1 MNFTKQKNTI
11 YRNLGEEL
19 VQLMKTSK
27 AILAGGALTS
37 IFSGKEINDY
47 DLYFRNK
54 EDLILFV
61 RNAFLDEDNIEDED
75 DFVEMAAYSLIC
87 TSQTDRSITFSV
99 PNNNLKIQ
107 LIHFDY
113 FENVSDIFKSYD
125 FTINMCAFDFVHEQ
139 FIMEENFLIDIAQ
152 RRLTFNT
159 GTKYPIMSTLRVSK
173 YCDRGYTIS
182 KKEMFK
188 IGLAISSLNITS
200 WDELEDQL
208 SGFYGVDVSQM
219 FDRTKEFS
227 IDTAVE
233 MLDQVEELPESV
245 RLPNPNLRQV
255 LFNIDG
261 DKTKTQRMFYKPVN
275 RIDAENNL
283 AHTMHVNNEP
293 AWELGVGRDVER
305 LEVFATHDE
314 ADTYL
319 NRYWKNGV
327 SGVMVIVLE
336 DGRVDMGPNGLILTG
351 AVKPYGFMIN

>member
-11 YRNLGEEL
+11 YRNLGVEL
-19 VQLMKTSK
+19 VQLMKTTK

-75 DFVEMAAYSLIC
+75 DFIEMEAYSLIC
-87 TSQTDRSITFSV
+87 TSQTDRSITFNV
-99 PNNNLKIQ
+99 PNSNLKLQ

-200 WDELEDQL
+200 WDE
-208 SGFYGVDVSQM
+208 
-219 FDRTKEFS
+219 DRK
-227 IDTAVE
+227 
-233 MLDQVEELPESV
+233 SV
-245 RLPNPNLRQV
+245 V
-255 LFNIDG
+255 
-261 DKTKTQRMFYKPVN
+261 
-275 RIDAENNL
+275 
-283 AHTMHVNNEP
+283 
-293 AWELGVGRDVER
+293 
-305 LEVFATHDE
+305 
-314 ADTYL
+314 
-319 NRYWKNGV
+319 
-327 SGVMVIVLE
+327 
-336 DGRVDMGPNGLILTG
+336 
-351 AVKPYGFMIN
+351 